1 MIGYSIT
8 SIMNIPEHIQRINAS
23 ENVHESIKAVIQHLY
38 NENIQKDSKI
48 KQLESYMLQMTIKVN
63 ELERYESKDCL
74 IFHNLPVGLHGSS
87 ISDTV
92 AFIRDVLQVHIVEED
107 LKACHP
113 LGRASNGRSPSII
126 AKFICFRIPD
136 SSTDFSLLFLMIQEL
151 SAGGLG

>member
-1 MIGYSIT
+1 
-8 SIMNIPEHIQRINAS
+8 
-23 ENVHESIKAVIQHLY
+23 
-38 NENIQKDSKI
+38 
-48 KQLESYMLQMTIKVN
+48 MTIKVN
-63 ELERYESKDCL
+63 KLERYESKDCL
-74 IFHNLPVGLHGSS
+74 IFHNLPVGLQGSY